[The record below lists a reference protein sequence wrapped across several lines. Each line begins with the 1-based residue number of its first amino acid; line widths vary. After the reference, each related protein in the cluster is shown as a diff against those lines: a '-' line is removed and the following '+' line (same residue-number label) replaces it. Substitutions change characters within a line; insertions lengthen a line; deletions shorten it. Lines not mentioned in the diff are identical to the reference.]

1 MVPLH
6 ILWSVDS
13 TKDISRR
20 SQFLLNFDPWQL
32 SQHTLSYVDPRDC
45 LDGCVPVLQRSNSG
59 VIWHISDVSGLAGD
73 ILLHEEFWPVH
84 GVLLSAVLHSWGRH
98 HPKCSRQ
105 QRVWSLCEKGFL
117 APGLLFCIF
126 SSLPYVFVHCW
137 WMMGQSLVVALLDEQ
152 QAPRQS
158 QGKAR
163 ERSCGSTAL
172 TVSSIRRWMTGK
184 VRERMWIIFF
194 SLSLILLVCFY
205 LSWWDGRSVEAFLV
219 IPTLWGKAMALQAL
233 KKNGKTSRYAGMRNQ
248 A

>member
-13 TKDISRR
+13 TKDISRQ
-20 SQFLLNFDPWQL
+20 SQFLLNFDPDNFLSTPWTTLIQGTVLTGACQCFRGQILVSSGTFLMSLALLVTSCYMKNFGRCTVFSFQL
-32 SQHTLSYVDPRDC
+32 FC
-45 LDGCVPVLQRSNSG
+45 
-59 VIWHISDVSGLAGD
+59 
-73 ILLHEEFWPVH
+73 
-84 GVLLSAVLHSWGRH
+84 WGRH
-98 HPKCSRQ
+98 HPKCSQQ

-126 SSLPYVFVHCW
+126 FSSPHVFVHCW
-137 WMMGQSLVVALLDEQ
+137 WIMGQSLVVALLDEQ

-184 VRERMWIIFF
+184 VMKRMWIIFF

-233 KKNGKTSRYAGMRNQ
+233 KKQGKTSRYAGMRNQ